1 MSVGQAVGRVAGYL
15 GIALQEQRPVRSK
28 LARRGA
34 RRSAE
39 GTRGHWG
46 AGATPQSVSGPISP
60 WDAGLAA
67 HSQLWVLC
75 GDTKGLLPRPTL
87 I

>member
-28 LARRGA
+28 ARRGA

-39 GTRGHWG
+39 GTRAGGGGH
-46 AGATPQSVSGPISP
+46 PQSVSGPISP